1 MNKNCDKMLPCGHVC
16 CGFKGEGRCLP
27 CLDPDCVKKNERLT
41 MGKTGDDYCS
51 ICYSEGYN
59 QGPCV
64 QIGCGHIFHVA
75 CIFERIKLRWPGPRI
90 VFNFLNCTECQQK
103 ITAPHCPQLHNE
115 LTQVIAIEDDVK
127 KKSLDRAKHE
137 EIDKHP

>member
-1 MNKNCDKMLPCGHVC
+1 MLPCGHVC
-16 CGFKGEGRCLP
+16 CGFKGEVKCLP

-75 CIFERIKLRWPGPRI
+75 CIFERINRRWPGPRI
-90 VFNFLNCTECQQK
+90 VFNFLECTECKQK
-103 ITAPHCPQLHNE
+103 ITAPHCP
-115 LTQVIAIEDDVK
+115 
-127 KKSLDRAKHE
+127 
-137 EIDKHP
+137 